1 MHQGKM
7 SSVCYSIKYCWG
19 GNEQENIT
27 HNEDKENN
35 MDKEITH
42 IIELVDKGIKTVIII
57 SSRR

>member
-1 MHQGKM
+1 M
-7 SSVCYSIKYCWG
+7 SAIQSNTARG

-57 SSRR
+57 SSRH